1 MSMRVIFMGTP
12 DFAVDTLKACI
23 STHEVVAVFTQPDK
37 PKGRGNKMTPPPVKV
52 IAEENGIPVH
62 QPDRI
67 RKGEWPDVIRQYAP
81 DVIVVVA
88 YGQLLS
94 KEILDIPRLG
104 CINIHASLLPKYR
117 GAAPINWAIAEGE
130 TVSGVTT
137 MLMDEGLDTGDMLL
151 KYEVEITSE
160 MDAQALHDIL
170 KIKGAELLLQTLDGL
185 EAGTIVPEK
194 QGDSNSRYASLLS
207 KELTAVEWSMTA
219 KQIQNRIRAF
229 NPWPV
234 AHTKLEQQTLKIFK
248 ATVVDAI
255 KFDNDKAVPGTV
267 VKVDKTGIYV
277 MTGDG
282 TLRIDELQWGSGK
295 RMTTQAFL
303 LGHDISIGII
313 LE

>member
-1 MSMRVIFMGTP
+1 MSMKVVFMGTP
-12 DFAVDTLKACI
+12 EFAVDTLKACI
-23 STHEVVAVFTQPDK
+23 SAHEVVAVFTQPDK

-67 RKGEWPDVIRQYAP
+67 RKGEWPEIIRQYAP

-104 CINIHASLLPKYR
+104 CINNHASLLPKYR

-160 MDAQALHDIL
+160 MDAQVLHDIL
-170 KIKGAELLLQTLDGL
+170 KVKGAELLIQTLEGL
-185 EAGTIVPEK
+185 EAGTIIPEK
-194 QGDSNSRYASLLS
+194 QGDSDSRYASLLS
-207 KELTAVEWSMTA
+207 KDLTTVDWTMNA
-219 KQIQNRIRAF
+219 KQIHNRIRGF

-248 ATVVDAI
+248 ATVMDELKVEI
-255 KFDNDKAVPGTV
+255 DNALPGTV
-267 VKVDKTGIYV
+267 VKVDKAGIYV

-303 LGHDISIGII
+303 LGHVISVGII